1 MTTYVQIRRLDDG
14 GRDVLVGRIVWDG
27 TRLSVDPDLPILQ
40 RDLGTPIIAPVNG
53 EYRELTAGDGLAF
66 LEGLQHQ
73 YTSAYLHATAPCQAN
88 RDEQPAAEEQH
99 IGGLELADDQRAIQP
114 DSRAL
119 QLVRWLTERAIGG
132 LPPLVSSA
140 EVLAQEYVNDARF
153 RDPGERIDS
162 LIHWETTKNFTS
174 GFLTGLGGLLLL
186 PIALPASFGAAWVIQ
201 ARLAGAI
208 ARIGGHDLNSGGVRT
223 LVVACLVGDA
233 LNDVTKAVGVQIGKG
248 LAKGLLRQVPGRLLV
263 EVNRRIGYRLLAM
276 AGEKGVAGLVKA
288 VPFVGGVVGG
298 TFDAYTCRAVGK
310 TAKEQFC
317 CPDGSSGSEAVTRLR

>member
-14 GRDVLVGRIVWDG
+14 GQDVLVGRIVWDG
-27 TRLSVDPDLPILQ
+27 TTLSVDPDLPILQ
-40 RDLGTPIIAPVNG
+40 RVLATPIIAAVNG
-53 EYRELTAGDGLAF
+53 EHRELTAVDGLAF
-66 LEGLQHQ
+66 LEGLQHH
-73 YTSAYLHATAPCQAN
+73 YTSAYLHATAPWQAN
-88 RDEQPAAEEQH
+88 RDEQPVAEEEYV
-99 IGGLELADDQRAIQP
+99 GGLELVGDDRAIRP

-119 QLVRWLTERAIGG
+119 QLVRWLTERAIAGV
-132 LPPLVSSA
+132 PPLVSSA

-208 ARIGGHDLNSGGVRT
+208 ARIGGHDLNSDGVRT

-233 LNDVTKAVGVQIGKG
+233 LDNVSKAAGVQIGKG
-248 LAKGLLRQVPGRLLV
+248 LAKGLLRQIPGRVLV

-276 AGEKGVAGLVKA
+276 AGEKGAAGLVKA

-298 TFDAYTCRAVGK
+298 TFDAYACRAVGK
-310 TAKEQFC
+310 AAKELFS
-317 CPDGSSGSEAVTRLR
+317 CPEGSPCPEASARPR